1 MTKNKSILEKL
12 GLVETVENNVH
23 AVDEYPV
30 EESSAAPATTPAT
43 RARAVPQPA
52 GKYQLREADYEKP
65 ADEITLDSLDEHLEL
80 DKLLKIDQIYK
91 KFDLA
96 DELKNNVHIVDRFLK
111 ALPENLPTDVK
122 RHSVHNI
129 IMASGMNLN
138 TLMEDGNRR
147 LNLLDAILD
156 HYTRHTVSII
166 EENEASVA
174 RLQEQIRHHQAM
186 IDRRKKLQE
195 EQKQILQ
202 YEIQKIEAIIEFVKL
217 FQ

>member
-23 AVDEYPV
+23 TVDEYPV
-30 EESSAAPATTPAT
+30 EEAYKAPGVAVGGVQAAVGGT
-43 RARAVPQPA
+43 
-52 GKYQLREADYEKP
+52 YQLRTPEYEESS
-65 ADEITLDSLDEHLEL
+65 DEVTLDSLHEHLEL
-80 DKLLKIDQIYK
+80 DKLLKVDQIYK
-91 KFDLA
+91 KFDLS

-129 IMASGMNLN
+129 IMASGMNIN
-138 TLMEDGNRR
+138 SLMEDGNRR
-147 LNLLDAILD
+147 LKLLDAILD
-156 HYTRHTVSII
+156 SYTQRTIAVVD
-166 EENEASVA
+166 ENEDAVDK
-174 RLQEQIRHHQAM
+174 LQEQIRHHQAT

-202 YEIQKIEAIIEFVKL
+202 YEIQKIETILEFVKL

>member
-23 AVDEYPV
+23 TVDEYP
-30 EESSAAPATTPAT
+30 EEEPQRPDTNTIGKIQKPAAT
-43 RARAVPQPA
+43 
-52 GKYQLREADYEKP
+52 YQLRTTEYEEP
-65 ADEITLDSLDEHLEL
+65 SDEITLDTLPEHLDL
-80 DKLLKIDQIYK
+80 DKLIKIDQIYK

-96 DELKNNVHIVDRFLK
+96 DDLKHNVHIVDRFLK

-129 IMASGMNLN
+129 IMASGMNIN
-138 TLMEDGNRR
+138 SLMDDGSRR
-147 LNLLDAILD
+147 LKLLEAILD
-156 HYTRHTVSII
+156 LYSRHTVTVV
-166 EENEASVA
+166 EDNETAVDK
-174 RLQEQIRHHQAM
+174 LQEQIRHHQAM
-186 IDRRKKLQE
+186 IDRRKKLQD

-202 YEIQKIEAIIEFVKL
+202 YEIQKIENIMDFVKL